1 MKKQPQNKTFSSVS
15 RLFFTLVAVL
25 PAMNSFADT
34 FKPRAGGPTYHGY
47 AMQNTTDGKTAV
59 MTTEVGKIEL
69 NLPEYEITPDAEG
82 RNRMVSVLTIDDA
95 IEYEIVTAAF
105 EKTLVEE
112 SNKGPLCIILEID
125 CPGGRV
131 DLAMRMCAALT
142 KTQNC
147 RTIAF
152 IKSGHYS
159 GAYSAAAAVS
169 LACKRIYMTGGTV
182 IGAATMIAAT
192 EDHAVDIEEIVGKN
206 ISEKM
211 RSAWRNYLASLAEQN
226 QRPVALARAMEN
238 KDIEVLQVRREGK
251 TMFVETAARMPGDEI
266 IRVRNSKGSLLTLPA
281 GEAVECGMAD
291 KVVANLQD
299 ILADLNVAD
308 AKIERCDQLTKAKDE
323 LDKVIRRFK
332 QLDNSLDTKLK
343 TIIAKSNGGGMTKA
357 DAKKSLKALIQE
369 TRYLIKLKQTYP
381 DVPCEEEELQDFLN
395 SVQAE
400 CDSI

>member
-1 MKKQPQNKTFSSVS
+1 MSG
-15 RLFFTLVAVL
+15 
-25 PAMNSFADT
+25 FADT
-34 FKPRAGGPTYHGY
+34 LKPRAGGPTYHGY
-47 AMQNTTDGKTAV
+47 ATQDKTDGKTAV
-59 MTTEVGKIEL
+59 MTTEAGKIEL

-82 RNRMVSVLTIDDA
+82 RNRTVSVLTIDDA

-125 CPGGRV
+125 SPGGRV

-152 IKSGHYS
+152 IKGGPQG
-159 GAYSAAAAVS
+159 GAYSAAAAIS
-169 LACKRIYMTGGTV
+169 LACKRIYIAGGTV
-182 IGAATMIAAT
+182 IGAATMIATT
-192 EDHAVDIEEIVGKN
+192 EDSAVDLEEIVGKN

-238 KDIEVLQVRREGK
+238 KDIEVLQVRRGGK
-251 TMFVETAARMPGDEI
+251 TMFVETAAKMPGDEI

-291 KVVANLQD
+291 KVVANLQEV
-299 ILADLNVAD
+299 LADLNAAD
-308 AKIERCDQLTKAKDE
+308 AKVERCDQLTKAKDE

-343 TIIAKSNGGGMTKA
+343 TIIAKSSGNGMTRA

-369 TRYLIKLKQTYP
+369 ARYLIKLKQTYP

-400 CDSI
+400 YDSI